1 MRKRKDTL
9 VPIMPEGIPPP
20 RARAEASRPG

>member
-9 VPIMPEGIPPP
+9 VPIMPEGIPLR
-20 RARAEASRPG
+20 RARAEASGPG